1 MGPGFRQGDVPC
13 AVSLHHA
20 QRLGKNGE
28 FLPSLVGRAGK
39 NPVKPSCKK
48 YFCLSEYRIGRMVSS
63 VPPPP
68 QEGRLANVT
77 TRAVGCDGRECADRR
92 AALIAYGEVVWSWR
106 PKVLAPQGPGA
117 PRSWRQV
124 LAKLE
129 SFAKGDGGKRDGSPR
144 RARISRKTTA
154 QGRPVVTACTCGF
167 RARANIFCAGAPGA
181 AATRP
186 SLHPLFFGRVETM
199 QSSDEFRRENENVC
213 PLPRHCEERWRRP
226 RPPKRTCAKAEAIQ
240 SRVRG
245 S

>member
-1 MGPGFRQGDVPC
+1 VVDVK
-13 AVSLHHA
+13 ASKTNDA
-20 QRLGKNGE
+20 D
-28 FLPSLVGRAGK
+28 AG
-39 NPVKPSCKK
+39 
-48 YFCLSEYRIGRMVSS
+48 
-63 VPPPP
+63 
-68 QEGRLANVT
+68 
-77 TRAVGCDGRECADRR
+77 
-92 AALIAYGEVVWSWR
+92 GEVVWSWR
-106 PKVLAPQGPGA
+106 PKALAPSPSEA
-117 PRSWRQV
+117 E
-124 LAKLE
+124 KLRG
-129 SFAKGDGGKRDGSPR
+129 GDGGKRDGSPR

-245 S
+245 SGLLRGACHLAGQKAGPDGGR